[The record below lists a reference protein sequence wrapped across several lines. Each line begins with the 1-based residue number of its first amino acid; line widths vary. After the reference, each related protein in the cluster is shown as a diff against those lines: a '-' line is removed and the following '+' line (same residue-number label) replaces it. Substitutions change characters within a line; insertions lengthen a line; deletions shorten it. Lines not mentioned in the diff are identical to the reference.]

1 MTVYGFLLHL
11 ALAAACAMELRC
23 SGLRFAALAVPP
35 LRPPLRP
42 RATAWGFFRGL
53 RVLGCSFS
61 PVAVSTTRRAL
72 ANESESLLERFGMI
86 EPDSHTQTGK
96 SRGLKLKLAHY
107 RQS

>member
-23 SGLRFAALAVPP
+23 SGLRF
-35 LRPPLRP
+35 
-42 RATAWGFFRGL
+42 
-53 RVLGCSFS
+53 
-61 PVAVSTTRRAL
+61 VAVSTTRRAL